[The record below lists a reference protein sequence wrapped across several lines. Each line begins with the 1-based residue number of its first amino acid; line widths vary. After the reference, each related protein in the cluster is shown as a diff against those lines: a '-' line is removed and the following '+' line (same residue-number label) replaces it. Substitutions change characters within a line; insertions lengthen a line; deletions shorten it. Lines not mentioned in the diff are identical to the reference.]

1 MLFIFSWFNN
11 IMQTLH
17 QKLPDFRLSKINDF
31 YWRRRVEIQNSTIV
45 FLLQVLTNLRL
56 IVSIRKSFI
65 LVRDHRLLLINIFY
79 WFHRWKIVWHWI
91 ALLFI
96 LLFRNLISRSCK
108 LFACLK
114 FWNSQADLLNLFHS
128 FIFILFLDFFGALFA
143 FNDVSAVVFLVYLN
157 FVWLHIGFIC
167 KLNLRRADFYRLA
180 GMYFTAEN
188 ACILRIGTW
197 LRFQKLAAG
206 IRWLFTGVI
215 DRAVWILMCCLL
227 QPVVQNSWSI
237 SVIDL

>member
-1 MLFIFSWFNN
+1 MLFIFSWLNN

-17 QKLPDFRLSKINDF
+17 QQLPDFRLSKINDF
-31 YWRRRVEIQNSTIV
+31 HRRRRVEIQNSAIV
-45 FLLQVLTNLRL
+45 FLLQVLTDLCL
-56 IVSIRKSFI
+56 IISIRKSLI
-65 LVRDHRLLLINIFY
+65 LVCDHCLLLIHIFN
-79 WFHRWKIVWHWI
+79 WFHRWKIIGYWI

-96 LLFRNLISRSCK
+96 FLFRYLISRSRK

-114 FWNSQADLLNLFHS
+114 FWNSQSDLLDLFHS
-128 FIFILFLDFFGALFA
+128 FVFILFLDFFGALFA
-143 FNDVSAVVFLVYLN
+143 FNNVSAVVFLVYLN
-157 FVWLHIGFIC
+157 FVRLHVAFIC
-167 KLNLRRADFYRLA
+167 KLNLRRAYFDRFAR
-180 GMYFTAEN
+180 MYFTAEN

-215 DRAVWILMCCLL
+215 DRAVWILMCRLL
-227 QPVVQNSWSI
+227 QPLVLNSWSI